1 MQIIKDL
8 VLGLKAKIP
17 LLQFITQQYSSNELF
32 DLFFFPL
39 PLGRFT
45 EELSKFSPYITKDC
59 IKLGWEP
66 FWLLRPKRPFKHLR
80 CVTD

>member
-32 DLFFFPL
+32 HYF
-39 PLGRFT
+39 
-45 EELSKFSPYITKDC
+45 FSPTTRKIYWGT
-59 IKLGWEP
+59 L
-66 FWLLRPKRPFKHLR
+66 
-80 CVTD
+80 

>member
-32 DLFFFPL
+32 DFFF
-39 PLGRFT
+39 
-45 EELSKFSPYITKDC
+45 FSPTTRKIYWGT
-59 IKLGWEP
+59 L
-66 FWLLRPKRPFKHLR
+66 
-80 CVTD
+80 

>member
-32 DLFFFPL
+32 DFFPL
-39 PLGRFT
+39 PRGRFT
-45 EELSKFSPYITKDC
+45 EELSRLSPHISKYC
-59 IKLGWEP
+59 VKLGWKP
-66 FWLLRPKRPFKHLR
+66 FAY
-80 CVTD
+80 

>member
-32 DLFFFPL
+32 DFFFFP
-39 PLGRFT
+39 
-45 EELSKFSPYITKDC
+45 Y
-59 IKLGWEP
+59 
-66 FWLLRPKRPFKHLR
+66 H
-80 CVTD
+80 